1 MICAKKLIAIMK
13 RVVWFISKGFNTLSA
28 SSQGKYSE
36 KTDDIKKIRNEMLS
50 SEFGSFR
57 TDKENLMRDKRV
69 ISGDVYRA
77 FSNLVA
83 E

>member
-1 MICAKKLIAIMK
+1 MKKVI
-13 RVVWFISKGFNTLSA
+13 WFICNGFNTLSA

-36 KTDDIKKIRNEMLS
+36 RTDGINGLRHEMLDRES
-50 SEFGSFR
+50 GSFR
-57 TDKENLMRDKRV
+57 TDKANLMRDKKV
-69 ISGDVYRA
+69 ISRDVYRA